1 MSDLYFKVAK
11 VKGKYYLQIWNR
23 INNKCFHIGSAEKIL
38 KLVGVSQNVSDA
50 ETKLTNAEDSG
61 LTFQDVNANEKD

>member
-11 VKGKYYLQIWNR
+11 VKGKYYLQVWNR

-38 KLVGVSQNVSDA
+38 KLVGVSQNSNDV
-50 ETKLTNAEDSG
+50 ETKLTNPENSG
-61 LTFQDVNANEKD
+61 LTFQDENDNE